1 MTRLVLI
8 IAVILTAG
16 LALARPALSHEHW
29 INRENLHDPVSRAWC
44 CDETDCF
51 PQPAGAVVPAPGGF
65 KIEATGELIARERVI
80 WRSPDGKWW
89 RCGALETRCLIGPPN
104 SF

>member
-1 MTRLVLI
+1 MR
-8 IAVILTAG
+8 
-16 LALARPALSHEHW
+16 LALAATIALLTLDQAVSHEHW
-29 INRENLHDPVSRAWC
+29 INLEKLHDPVTKVWC

-51 PQPAGAVVPAPGGF
+51 AQPAGEVTPAPGGYSI
-65 KIEATGELIARERVI
+65 KKTGELFPASRVL

-89 RCGALETRCLIGPPN
+89 RCGFAKTRCLIGPPT